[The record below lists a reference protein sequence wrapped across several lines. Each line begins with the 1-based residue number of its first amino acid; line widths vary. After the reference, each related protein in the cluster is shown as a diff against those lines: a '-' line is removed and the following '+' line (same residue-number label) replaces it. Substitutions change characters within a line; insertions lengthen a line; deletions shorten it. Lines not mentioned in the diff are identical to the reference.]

1 MFDRVLGSF
10 AAINAAREV
19 PANSSLAVRSV
30 IKINDV
36 TAGAFDLGVS
46 SSNFSNTLAVLHVH
60 EGLAEANGPVVTNFV
75 ERSMRVAFPLKRQCS
90 SRSSAV
96 PP

>member
-1 MFDRVLGSF
+1 MFDRGLGSF
-10 AAINAAREV
+10 AAINAAHEV

-46 SSNFSNTLAVLHVH
+46 SSNFSNTLVVLHVH

-75 ERSMRVAFPLKRQCS
+75 ERSMRVAVPLKRQCS
-90 SRSSAV
+90 ARSSAV

>member
-46 SSNFSNTLAVLHVH
+46 ISNFSNTLAALHPH
-60 EGLAEANGPVVTNFV
+60 EGLAEANGPVVTNLV
-75 ERSMRVAFPLKRQCS
+75 ERLMRGAVPLKRQCS
-90 SRSSAV
+90 ARSSAL
-96 PP
+96 PR

>member
-46 SSNFSNTLAVLHVH
+46 ISNFSNTLAVLHAH

-75 ERSMRVAFPLKRQCS
+75 ERPMRVPVPIERPFPRDFLS
-90 SRSSAV
+90 
-96 PP
+96 